1 MNKAPFNFKWNTIIG
16 WFTFVIALIT
26 YTLTVEP
33 TMSFGIGEYI
43 ATAAKLQVIA
53 PPGAPLFQMI
63 GAFFLLDEHIALN
76 VLFCFWSSSMI
87 F

>member
-1 MNKAPFNFKWNTIIG
+1 MNKAPFNFNKWNTIIG

-33 TMSFGIGEYI
+33 TMSFGTVEIYL
-43 ATAAKLQVIA
+43 AAKLQVGH

-63 GAFFLLDEHIALN
+63 GAFFY
-76 VLFCFWSSSMI
+76 VCFR
-87 F
+87 